1 MHAKL
6 EDLIVSQIRKML
18 KNQLEKL
25 SYATA

>member
-1 MHAKL
+1 MHANL

-18 KNQLEKL
+18 KNQQEKL